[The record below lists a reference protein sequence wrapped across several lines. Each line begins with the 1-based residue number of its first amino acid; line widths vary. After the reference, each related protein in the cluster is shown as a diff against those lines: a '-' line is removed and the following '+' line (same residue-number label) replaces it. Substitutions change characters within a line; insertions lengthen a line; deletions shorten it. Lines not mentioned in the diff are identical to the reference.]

1 MIHQEVTTEG
11 ELIAGEAFCHLLN
24 GRMDSKTCQSG
35 WVGEAKLCTGAEASY
50 LFVLLILF
58 IYIFNEVKLT
68 YHVALESGVQQID
81 SVHMCVRACV
91 CACVCVCVCVHECVF
106 NHDCH
111 FVTPW
116 TITCQA
122 SLSLEFPRQE
132 YWSGLPFLTPGD

>member
-1 MIHQEVTTEG
+1 MLQEEQEEEEEMIHQEVTTEG

-91 CACVCVCVCVHECVF
+91 CACVCVCVCTNVCSIMP
-106 NHDCH
+106 
-111 FVTPW
+111 VT
-116 TITCQA
+116 
-122 SLSLEFPRQE
+122 L
-132 YWSGLPFLTPGD
+132 

>member
-58 IYIFNEVKLT
+58 IYSFIEVKLT

-81 SVHMCVRACV
+81 SVHMCVRVCV
-91 CACVCVCVCVHECVF
+91 CARVCTHVCSIMP
-106 NHDCH
+106 
-111 FVTPW
+111 VT
-116 TITCQA
+116 
-122 SLSLEFPRQE
+122 L
-132 YWSGLPFLTPGD
+132 